1 MSTLILLF
9 NIVVEVLVKAIRQ
22 QKEIRG
28 IPIGEGASQ
37 IAKLVKNPPAMQ
49 ETLLRFLDWE
59 DPLEKG

>member
-37 IAKLVKNPPAMQ
+37 VVQ
-49 ETLLRFLDWE
+49 W
-59 DPLEKG
+59 